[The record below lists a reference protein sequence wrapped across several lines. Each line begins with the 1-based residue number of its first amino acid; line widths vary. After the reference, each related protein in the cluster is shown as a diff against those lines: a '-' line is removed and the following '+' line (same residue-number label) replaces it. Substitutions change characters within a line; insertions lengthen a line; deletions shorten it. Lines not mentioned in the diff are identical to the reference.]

1 MKGPWQPLKSGAL
14 HFPILQK
21 PPNLIKLQYD
31 TGEMFVVILGCAIS
45 RPILSRMVPVRWST
59 EVCKFY
65 IKDNSEVNRS
75 LPYLRP
81 QIRLNRD
88 TVQKMSVPFTA

>member
-31 TGEMFVVILGCAIS
+31 TGEMFVVILSCAIS
-45 RPILSRMVPVRWST
+45 ILSQM
-59 EVCKFY
+59 EH
-65 IKDNSEVNRS
+65 
-75 LPYLRP
+75 
-81 QIRLNRD
+81 
-88 TVQKMSVPFTA
+88 

>member
-31 TGEMFVVILGCAIS
+31 TGEMFVVILSCAIS
-45 RPILSRMVPVRWST
+45 ILSRMVPVKWST
-59 EVCKFY
+59 EDCKY
-65 IKDNSEVNRS
+65 HIKDNSEVS
-75 LPYLRP
+75 
-81 QIRLNRD
+81 
-88 TVQKMSVPFTA
+88 KMSVPFTARESRLQ